1 MKPETQTLLAI
12 GIFALTYALLI
23 SERLHRTAAALLG
36 AALVVGA
43 GVLNQKAA
51 FRAVDFSTIGLLL
64 GMMIIVNFLR
74 RTGGFEWLA
83 VKTVKAVR
91 GQPLFIMIGFFLF
104 TAVVSAFI
112 DNVTTVLLIAPL
124 TVIIARSLGL
134 NPIPLLYAEIVA
146 SNVGGTATLIGDP
159 PNIIIGTHARISF
172 LDFLTNLTPV
182 VAVISVVL
190 ILYLALA
197 HRKEFGRGEEFARLA
212 AEIPDADTIKD
223 PVLLWKCLIVL
234 GLVVVGFLLHGALGF
249 EASTVALLGAT
260 LLLVIV
266 RADPHEIFSQ
276 IEWPTLFFFVG
287 LFVVVGGVE
296 QAGVLERMGRWMV
309 ALTHGDLLLTSMA
322 ILWFSALLSAIVDN
336 IPATMAL
343 VPVIVAIAAEA
354 HPGVSRE
361 ALLHLPYTMALWWSL
376 ALGACLGGNATIV
389 GASANVVVAGLAERA
404 GFPISFRAYLKVGIP
419 VTLASLVIAA
429 AYVVLRYVI

>member
-159 PNIIIGTHARISF
+159 PNILVGSAAG
-172 LDFLTNLTPV
+172 LDFGSFVTNLAPV
-182 VAVISVVL
+182 VVL
-190 ILYLALA
+190 ILVLYLLLVPLLFAKQLAVHPDVRARIMAMDRRGHISDYRLLWLSVAVLALT
-197 HRKEFGRGEEFARLA
+197 FL
-212 AEIPDADTIKD
+212 
-223 PVLLWKCLIVL
+223 
-234 GLVVVGFLLHGALGF
+234 GFLLHGVLHYEPA
-249 EASTVALLGAT
+249 TVALLGAAV
-260 LLLVIV
+260 LLVLS
-266 RADPHEIFSQ
+266 RQDPHEILREV
-276 IEWPTLFFFVG
+276 EWSTLFFFVG
-287 LFVVVGGVE
+287 LFVVVGGLDWV
-296 QAGVLERMGRWMV
+296 G
-309 ALTHGDLLLTSMA
+309 
-322 ILWFSALLSAIVDN
+322 LLSDAGEKMSDLTGGNTTAASLTVLWVSGILSGVVDN
-336 IPATMAL
+336 IPYTTAMI
-343 VPVIVAIAAEA
+343 PVVREMGVGLGGNGG
-354 HPGVSRE
+354 PGDV
-361 ALLHLPYTMALWWSL
+361 LWWSL
-376 ALGACLGGNATIV
+376 ALGACLGGNLTIV
-389 GASANVVVAGLAERA
+389 AASANVLVAHLAERS
-404 GFPISFRAYLKVGIP
+404 GQRIRFWEFFRYGSL
-419 VTLASLVIAA
+419 VTLLSLVVSSLYIW
-429 AYVVLRYVI
+429 LRYLL